1 MNMNQCIFVGRLT
14 KEVELR
20 YTPNG
25 VAIASFT
32 IAIDRPFSSSNNNNK
47 PETDFANVVC
57 WRALAENVANHVVKG
72 QEVGVKARMQTRS
85 FEDSSGNR
93 RSVTEFIAEDVQ
105 FGQKPR
111 SYYEQQGGSQSQ
123 QQSSNSRRQQTANDP
138 LFGNVTEVNDDK
150 LPF

>member
-1 MNMNQCIFVGRLT
+1 MNQCIFVGRLT

-25 VAIASFT
+25 VAVASFT

-111 SYYEQQGGSQSQ
+111 SYYEQQGDSQSQ

>member
-25 VAIASFT
+25 VAVASFT

-85 FEDSSGNR
+85 FEDGSGNR

-123 QQSSNSRRQQTANDP
+123 QQSSNSRIQQTANDP